1 MLTLSQ
7 GLHESEVE
15 ESEKHDVELVEA
27 REDAA
32 ESLES
37 AEESLDLVAAAIK
50 HAVVFPRLQAVA
62 LGRHDGN
69 PSKFQSELAC
79 LVVLIGAVYE

>member
-1 MLTLSQ
+1 MLRLSQ
-7 GLHESEVE
+7 GLHNESEVE

-27 REDAA
+27 REDAE

-50 HAVVFPRLQAVA
+50 HSVVFPRL
-62 LGRHDGN
+62 
-69 PSKFQSELAC
+69 
-79 LVVLIGAVYE
+79 